1 MEKEFIKELKQNVAY
16 LIGDDDPEVV
26 EVYSQTVLNICEEYH
41 KLRVKG
47 IKPKL

>member
-1 MEKEFIKELKQNVAY
+1 MKEKFIKELKENVAY

-26 EVYSQTVLNICEEYH
+26 EVYSQTVLNICEQYH

-47 IKPKL
+47 IQPDL